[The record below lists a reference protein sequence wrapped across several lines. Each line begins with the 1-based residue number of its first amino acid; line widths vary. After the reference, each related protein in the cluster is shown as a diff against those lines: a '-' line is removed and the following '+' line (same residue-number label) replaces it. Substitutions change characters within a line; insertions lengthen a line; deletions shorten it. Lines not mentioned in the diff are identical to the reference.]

1 MYWKMNNLFV
11 IIPVH
16 NKEKTLDE
24 CVRSLNKSILGLGY
38 KFKTFLV
45 INDCSDKSSEIA
57 TKCKYK
63 YPSLNIKI
71 LNSQKGKLHAQESA
85 IREINSN
92 NPILFIDADII
103 LKKDTIKI
111 LIKELKKHP
120 HLIAIGSFPI
130 ARYYKGNNI
139 WKSFLDKV
147 LNIRSRYPMSE
158 ISRLNVEEYHPYVI
172 YDPQHKNTSVNHEL
186 KSKIFFHGRTFLL
199 RSKKYWFKPKT
210 EKIVGDDSYIPDYI
224 TFNYGKGRIRNR
236 YDSIVYY
243 NPFISLKEHFNVY
256 KRIYFDLRNL
266 ARTYPSFED
275 IRNHSQL
282 VLDWTYIRRQKFTIR
297 LLFSLYSLVRKI
309 ERFFYKF
316 SINQNPSKIWK

>member
-71 LNSQKGKLHAQESA
+71 LNSQ
-85 IREINSN
+85 
-92 NPILFIDADII
+92 
-103 LKKDTIKI
+103 
-111 LIKELKKHP
+111 
-120 HLIAIGSFPI
+120 
-130 ARYYKGNNI
+130 KGNNI